1 MDLPINAFKHALA
14 AGKPQ
19 IGLWSSLSSHLTV
32 ELIAG
37 AGFDWILL
45 DMEHAPN
52 DLESIHTQLQAAAAY
67 PTQAVVRV
75 PWNDMVM
82 LKRVLDVGAQ
92 TVLIP
97 MIDTPEQAREAVS
110 YTRYPPKGVRGMGGT
125 TRATRY
131 GRIKDYPQVVE
142 RELCVL
148 LQVETAQALD
158 NLEAIAAVDGV
169 DGIFIGPADLH
180 ASFGH
185 AGEGHHPEVWPKI
198 EDAMRRIRAAGK
210 APGFLTP
217 VEADS
222 RRILEVGGLFVAVG
236 TDANL
241 LMRGADALCARFKTG
256 HGA

>member
-1 MDLPINAFKHALA
+1 
-14 AGKPQ
+14 
-19 IGLWSSLSSHLTV
+19 
-32 ELIAG
+32 
-37 AGFDWILL
+37 
-45 DMEHAPN
+45 
-52 DLESIHTQLQAAAAY
+52 
-67 PTQAVVRV
+67 
-75 PWNDMVM
+75 
-82 LKRVLDVGAQ
+82 
-92 TVLIP
+92 
-97 MIDTPEQAREAVS
+97 
-110 YTRYPPKGVRGMGGT
+110 
-125 TRATRY
+125 
-131 GRIKDYPQVVE
+131 VVE

-158 NLEAIAAVDGV
+158 NIEAIAAVDGV

-241 LMRGADALCARFKTG
+241 LMRGADALCARFRTG
-256 HGA
+256 YGA